1 MPTPFSKKIFRN
13 FFHLKFVYMDSF
25 MYLCEMKSIILFFLL
40 ASTQLF
46 GQSILLTP
54 RDSRMDSIASFNVR
68 SCLTVPSYSNGV
80 KSLVVSK
87 YVRFTLKTF
96 INMDMVSKIEDG
108 DDMDL
113 QDYAGMG
120 RFDIRMKV
128 YTSANTRLVSRM
140 IASGVNAQGYSYS
153 CGFIIKF

>member
-1 MPTPFSKKIFRN
+1 
-13 FFHLKFVYMDSF
+13 
-25 MYLCEMKSIILFFLL
+25 MYLCEMKAILLFFLL

-54 RDSRMDSIASFNVR
+54 RDYRMDSIARSNVH
-68 SCLTVPSYSNGV
+68 SSLITYSSTNGV
-80 KSLVVSK
+80 KSLMVSK
-87 YVRFTLKTF
+87 YVKFTLKTF
-96 INMDMVSKIEDG
+96 INMDMLARIEDKQ
-108 DDMDL
+108 DMDL

-120 RFDIRMKV
+120 RLDIRMKV

-140 IASGVNAQGYSYS
+140 IASGIDTHGYSYS

>member
-1 MPTPFSKKIFRN
+1 MK
-13 FFHLKFVYMDSF
+13 SF
-25 MYLCEMKSIILFFLL
+25 MYLCQMKAILLFSLL
-40 ASTQLF
+40 VSTQLF

-54 RDSRMDSIASFNVR
+54 RDYRMDSIACSNVR
-68 SCLTVPSYSNGV
+68 SSLIIQSSSNGV
-80 KSLVVSK
+80 KSLMVSK
-87 YVRFTLKTF
+87 YVKFTLKTF
-96 INMDMVSKIEDG
+96 INMDMVTKIEDKQ
-108 DDMDL
+108 DMDL

-140 IASGVNAQGYSYS
+140 IASGVNTQGYSYS